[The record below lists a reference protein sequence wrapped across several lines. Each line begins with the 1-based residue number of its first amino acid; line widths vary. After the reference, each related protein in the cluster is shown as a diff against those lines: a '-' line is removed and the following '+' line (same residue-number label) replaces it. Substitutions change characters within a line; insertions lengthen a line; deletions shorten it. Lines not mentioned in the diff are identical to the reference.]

1 MFAELLDLLIGQ
13 ARGGLRREA
22 RELVKLIDSSPVMV
36 KAAPWARWNGRI
48 RGLKL
53 HVEYDPAADLPER
66 LAITSA
72 TVNDIAF
79 GRQTAIERGTIYVV
93 DRAYCSYPWWTEI
106 HQAGAFFVT
115 RHKMLYRLRNVRS
128 RPVEQARGDGF
139 VILSD
144 RDVERSARTGP
155 SYDLPLRK
163 IRIRRSDGRK
173 LTLITND
180 TERSAV
186 EIACL
191 YKGRW
196 RIELLFRWIKQ
207 HLNIRRFLGTSENA
221 VRLQILAA
229 MIAFLLLR
237 IAAALHRITALP
249 IRFAQLVGQC
259 LFVRKP
265 ILRIDKPPEVHPAAR
280 SQWLDPKQLCFRYA

>member
-1 MFAELLDLLIGQ
+1 MF
-13 ARGGLRREA
+13 
-22 RELVKLIDSSPVMV
+22 
-36 KAAPWARWNGRI
+36 
-48 RGLKL
+48 
-53 HVEYDPAADLPER
+53 
-66 LAITSA
+66 
-72 TVNDIAF
+72 
-79 GRQTAIERGTIYVV
+79 

-115 RHKMLYRLRNVRS
+115 RHKALCRLRVLRA
-128 RPVEQARGDGF
+128 RPVAEATGDGF

-155 SYDLPLRK
+155 VYDLPLRK
-163 IRIRRSDGRK
+163 IRLRRRDGRK

-186 EIACL
+186 EIAEL

-196 RIELLFRWIKQ
+196 QIELLFRWIKQ
-207 HLNIRRFLGTSENA
+207 HLNVRRFLGTSENA

-237 IAAALHRITALP
+237 IAAALNRITALP

-265 ILRIDKPPEVHPAAR
+265 LQRIDKPPEVHPTR
-280 SQWLDPKQLCFRYA
+280 PTTYQDPNQLCFSYA